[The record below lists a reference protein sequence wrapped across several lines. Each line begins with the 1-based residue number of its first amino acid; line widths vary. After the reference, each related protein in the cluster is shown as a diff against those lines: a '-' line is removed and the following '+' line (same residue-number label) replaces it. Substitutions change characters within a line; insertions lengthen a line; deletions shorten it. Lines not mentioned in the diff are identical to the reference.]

1 MDSVK
6 NNKIEI
12 QKEFVKQYKNEIFPF
27 LKGYEVLRKRLY
39 SKKQLITW
47 IPITITLIGWII
59 CWLWMLQPL
68 APECLFMINL
78 MGFPFAIVIIIAIIC
93 NYTKKDNDFKLD
105 LKKNCLQKLLN
116 AFGDIT
122 WTNNLD
128 LIKNE
133 ELKPSELFA
142 DFDQRTTDDEF
153 CGTYKDIN
161 FKICET
167 TLLKEFSTGK
177 NRSVMKIFSGIVL
190 EFELNKIT
198 KAHTIVSTKGDLTA
212 RDNKWLWIIGSLG
225 IIEPI
230 LKSCEDDNYSFA
242 IGFLIIYLIIVG
254 IILLYRV
261 FKKEKN
267 EKQKIILEDVKF
279 GKKYHVYSQDQIEA
293 RCIVTPAFM
302 EKFLNLRT
310 AYGAKNAKCAFY
322 GNKAMFAIATDKNL
336 FEIGSLNKTLLEP
349 ETFKKLYTEISAIY
363 DIIDYFKLDKQVTLN
378 SV

>member
-27 LKGYEVLRKRLY
+27 LKGHVVLRKRLN
-39 SKKQLITW
+39 KK
-47 IPITITLIGWII
+47 
-59 CWLWMLQPL
+59 C
-68 APECLFMINL
+68 NL
-78 MGFPFAIVIIIAIIC
+78 IIAIPLIIMALGILLTIFLKNDGYMMSSGRILFLC
-93 NYTKKDNDFKLD
+93 FSPGILVILAYFLCVNKNEESKKFALE
-105 LKKNCLQKLLN
+105 LKKSCLQKLLN
-116 AFGDIT
+116 AFGGIT
-122 WTNNLD
+122 WTNNSN

-133 ELKPSELFA
+133 ELHPSELFA
-142 DFDQRTTDDEF
+142 DFNQRTTDDEF

-161 FKICET
+161 FKVCET
-167 TLLKEFSTGK
+167 TLLKEYSTGK
-177 NRSVMKIFSGIVL
+177 NRSVMKIFSGIVFK
-190 EFELNKIT
+190 FEVNKSV

-212 RDNKWLWIIGSLG
+212 RDNKWLWLVGTLG
-225 IIEPI
+225 IIEPV
-230 LKSCEDDNYSFA
+230 LKSCEDGDYRFA
-242 IGFLIIYLIIVG
+242 IGFLVVYLIIIG
-254 IILLYRV
+254 IIALYKI

-293 RCIVTPAFM
+293 RYIVTPAFM

-322 GNKAMFAIATDKNL
+322 RNTVMFAISTDKNL

-363 DIIDYFKLDKQVTLN
+363 DIIDYFKLDK
-378 SV
+378 